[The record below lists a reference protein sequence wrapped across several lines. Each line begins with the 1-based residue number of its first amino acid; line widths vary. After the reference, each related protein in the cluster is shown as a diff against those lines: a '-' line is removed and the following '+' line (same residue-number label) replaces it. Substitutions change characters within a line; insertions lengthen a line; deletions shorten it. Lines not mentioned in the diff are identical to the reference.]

1 MLFHYT
7 NLFFSFGIREN
18 TCYIIKINNNLM
30 KTTKRILFFL
40 VLLPFCV
47 AAQTDADSTMTITID
62 SVALKEKILI
72 DSIRRNYHEEVDFI
86 IHKIESTYVCGRRGM
101 SDEEW
106 DKRVKMIHDK
116 VGSCNPKSLEYWCAL
131 RYIGLLINDGHFQFP
146 DGGVYNRCGT
156 FKKEDIIFP
165 IRVKTWKDGSVY
177 IVRDYTET
185 IPKDAEII
193 SVNGRLAK
201 EMALL
206 NRLLAPEEDLYAKEW
221 INVYH
226 EPEPQRWNNFTN
238 FLFMEQIKPPYKIK
252 YILPSS
258 TQIDTVTIDGMQR
271 EAIFKIYKKSGDKR
285 AAARAK
291 GGDFFS
297 KAIRYK
303 KIDDDLAVLTINS
316 FWGRNL
322 IEILLFRKDWT
333 YGRQIKRTMRKLYR
347 DDVENLII
355 DVSLNPGGMADNL
368 YKTLNYF
375 TDEPIDASTR
385 YTVTDDNRKITKIRA
400 MNSVTKILGI
410 SKEDKKRLGAF
421 IDSLPSGT
429 SFTTD
434 TLYKVQYTPNSPKQ
448 RYRGNVYLLTS
459 NITFSAGQLFA
470 QYFKEFK
477 IGQVAGQPC
486 GGYSVITGGNTD
498 RATLPSYASFIPLEI
513 PTTLNKKHLGINQYE
528 YETVD
533 LKIGRSFD
541 EWLKDERNSLDKLIE
556 IVKSKP

>member
-1 MLFHYT
+1 M
-7 NLFFSFGIREN
+7 
-18 TCYIIKINNNLM
+18 KINKL
-30 KTTKRILFFL
+30 ILTLFL
-40 VLLPFCV
+40 FVLLPFGV
-47 AAQTDADSTMTITID
+47 SAQITIDSTTIIQAD
-62 SVALKEKILI
+62 SVALKKQRLQ
-72 DSIRRNYHEEVDFI
+72 DSLFLHHYCKEVEFVI
-86 IHKIESTYVCGRRGM
+86 NKIESTYVCGRRGM

-106 DKRVKMIHDK
+106 ERRVQMIYDKGRSSDLRSM
-116 VGSCNPKSLEYWCAL
+116 EYYYAL

-146 DGGVYNRCGT
+146 RGGIYNQRRI
-156 FKKEDIIFP
+156 FKEEDIIFP
-165 IRVKTWKDGSVY
+165 VRIKSWEDGSVY
-177 IVRDYTET
+177 AVRDYTGT
-185 IPKDAEII
+185 IPKNTEII
-193 SVNGRLAK
+193 SVNGRSAK
-201 EMALL
+201 EIALF
-206 NRLLAPEEDLYAKEW
+206 NRLLAPEEDLYAMDWMNIYKE
-221 INVYH
+221 
-226 EPEPQRWNNFTN
+226 PSPRDWNNFTN
-238 FLFMEQIKPPYKIK
+238 FLFMEQIKPPYKIE
-252 YILPSS
+252 YILPNS

-297 KAIRYK
+297 KAIRYNK
-303 KIDDDLAVLTINS
+303 VDDDLAVLTINA

-322 IEILLFRKDWT
+322 IEILLFNKDWT

-556 IVKSKP
+556 IVKSK